1 MASPMDVSNVC
12 ALQLFNFFNNLFI
25 SQVSRHD
32 DCLLPR
38 LFLDRAKP
46 KLAERN
52 KTLICFNL
60 NVISQYSL
68 PRSNIDFGEAIDPG
82 DHAV

>member
-1 MASPMDVSNVC
+1 MDVSNVC

-32 DCLLPR
+32 DCLMPR
-38 LFLDRAKP
+38 LFLEP
-46 KLAERN
+46 SEAEARRE
-52 KTLICFNL
+52 KETLICFNL